1 MKTLTPYIIIAIA
14 FFGIG
19 ILITKYCSKERY
31 LQSTINKLKEKL
43 KTEQTARESKELEI
57 TALHKANDSLAAVKQ
72 QIKKQ
77 IVYRDRE
84 KDESIAKDSAN
95 ALVWYRQAL
104 TENQEL
110 PDGTERL
117 TYREIGI
124 GSKLMAKVPRLELT
138 IRIQDEIIF
147 NKDKIIEDDGFIKKS
162 NQESLRIKDLEIFEW
177 QNLFEGTQ
185 SFWYDRLVV
194 VAGVGG
200 GYTGTAVYP
209 FVGLTVGIKIW
220 GSK

>member
-1 MKTLTPYIIIAIA
+1 MKTLTPYIIVGIA
-14 FFGIG
+14 FFLVG
-19 ILITKYCSKERY
+19 ILLMKSCSKEGD
-31 LQSTINKLKEKL
+31 LQATLNNLKEKL

-84 KDESIAKDSAN
+84 IDENIAKDSSRAI
-95 ALVWYRQAL
+95 VEYRRSLQD
-104 TENQEL
+104 NDYL
-110 PDGTERL
+110 PDGNTNL
-117 TYREIGI
+117 TLREIGI
-124 GSKLMAKVPRLELT
+124 GAKLMAKVPKLELT

-147 NKDKIIEDDGFIKKS
+147 NKDKIIEDDAFIKESYK
-162 NQESLRIKDLEIFEW
+162 ESLRIKDLEIFEW
-177 QNLFEGTQ
+177 QSLFEDTQ
-185 SFWYDRLVV
+185 SFWYDRFVI

-200 GYTGTAVYP
+200 GYTGTNVYP
-209 FVGLTVGIKIW
+209 FLGVTVGVKIL